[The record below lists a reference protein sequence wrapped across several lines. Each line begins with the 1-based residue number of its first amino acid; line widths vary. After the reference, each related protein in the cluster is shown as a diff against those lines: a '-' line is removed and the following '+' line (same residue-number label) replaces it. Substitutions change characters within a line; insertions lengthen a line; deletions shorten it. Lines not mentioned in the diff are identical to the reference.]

1 LQALGAGFNLVSGGN
16 QMNATVITL
25 EELISDVEESL
36 KTFNITLEE
45 FAAADL
51 DDYEDWDLRDIWLMF
66 HHEVVE
72 WCESNA
78 PVAA

>member
-1 LQALGAGFNLVSGGN
+1 LHALGAGFNLVSGGN
-16 QMNATVITL
+16 QMKATVITL

-36 KTFNITLEE
+36 KTFNITLQD

-66 HHEVVE
+66 HQEVVE
-72 WCESNA
+72 SRKSNA

>member
-1 LQALGAGFNLVSGGN
+1 
-16 QMNATVITL
+16 MNATLITL

-66 HHEVVE
+66 HDEVLE
-72 WCESNA
+72 WRELHDS
-78 PVAA
+78 VAA

>member
-1 LQALGAGFNLVSGGN
+1 
-16 QMNATVITL
+16 MKATVITL

-36 KTFNITLEE
+36 KTFNITLQD

-66 HHEVVE
+66 HQEVVE
-72 WCESNA
+72 SRKSNA